1 LKKLPFFFSGGLLR
15 CNFAPAW
22 SLNRLSP
29 EVSHVCLL
37 VSISATW
44 FSFLWRSWMFWVCKS
59 SPPRIYLMPPF
70 LACSLVSLLCSFQGE
85 SRSPQ

>member
-1 LKKLPFFFSGGLLR
+1 LYLTSEKLLKKLPFSGGLLR

-37 VSISATW
+37 VSISAT
-44 FSFLWRSWMFWVCKS
+44 
-59 SPPRIYLMPPF
+59 
-70 LACSLVSLLCSFQGE
+70 
-85 SRSPQ
+85 